1 MSLTGSAFESGGGE
15 INSTDMLQSGT
26 SYVSHDLTGDN
37 STFGGSYA
45 PVVKGVH
52 QCGGGRKKKSRNAR
66 KSNRRNARKSN
77 RRNARK
83 SNRRNARKSN
93 RRNRSKKN
101 KTRKNKKHNKKNKR
115 N

>member
-1 MSLTGSAFESGGGE
+1 MTLTGSAFESGGGE

-83 SNRRNARKSN
+83 SNRRN
-93 RRNRSKKN
+93 RSKKN
-101 KTRKNKKHNKKNKR
+101 KTRKNKKQNKKNKR

>member
-1 MSLTGSAFESGGGE
+1 MSLTGSAFEGGGE

-45 PVVKGVH
+45 PVEKGVH
-52 QCGGGRKKKSRNAR
+52 QCGGGRKKKSRAR
-66 KSNRRNARKSN
+66 KSNRSN
-77 RRNARK
+77 RRNRNK

-93 RRNRSKKN
+93 RRNRNKNN
-101 KTRKNKKHNKKNKR
+101 KTRKNKRNKNKR

>member
-1 MSLTGSAFESGGGE
+1 MSLTGSAFEGSGE

-45 PVVKGVH
+45 PVEKGVH
-52 QCGGGRKKKSRNAR
+52 QCGGGRRKKSRAR
-66 KSNRRNARKSN
+66 KSNRKSNRNRNKARKSN
-77 RRNARK
+77 RNRK
-83 SNRRNARKSN
+83 N
-93 RRNRSKKN
+93 KKN
-101 KTRKNKKHNKKNKR
+101 KTRKNKKNKR

>member
-26 SYVSHDLTGDN
+26 SYVSHDLTGDT

-66 KSNRRNARKSN
+66 KSNS
-77 RRNARK
+77 RNARK

>member
-77 RRNARK
+77 RRN
-83 SNRRNARKSN
+83 
-93 RRNRSKKN
+93 RSKKN

>member
-1 MSLTGSAFESGGGE
+1 MSLTGSAFEGSGE

-45 PVVKGVH
+45 PVEKGVH
-52 QCGGGRKKKSRNAR
+52 QCGGGRKKKSRAR
-66 KSNRRNARKSN
+66 KSNRKSNRNRNRNKARKSN
-77 RRNARK
+77 RNKARK
-83 SNRRNARKSN
+83 SNRNRKN
-93 RRNRSKKN
+93 KKN
-101 KTRKNKKHNKKNKR
+101 KTRKNKR

>member
-52 QCGGGRKKKSRNAR
+52 QCGGGRKKKSRNG
-66 KSNRRNARKSN
+66 
-77 RRNARK
+77 
-83 SNRRNARKSN
+83 
-93 RRNRSKKN
+93 RNRSKKN

>member
-83 SNRRNARKSN
+83 SNRRN
-93 RRNRSKKN
+93 RSKKN

>member
-1 MSLTGSAFESGGGE
+1 MSLTGSAFEGSGE

-45 PVVKGVH
+45 PVEKGVH
-52 QCGGGRKKKSRNAR
+52 QCGGGRKKKSRAR
-66 KSNRRNARKSN
+66 KSNRKSNRNRNKARKSN
-77 RRNARK
+77 RNKARK
-83 SNRRNARKSN
+83 SNRNRKN
-93 RRNRSKKN
+93 KKN
-101 KTRKNKKHNKKNKR
+101 KTRKNKKNKR

>member
-1 MSLTGSAFESGGGE
+1 MTLTGSAFESGGGE

-77 RRNARK
+77 RRN
-83 SNRRNARKSN
+83 
-93 RRNRSKKN
+93 RSKKN
-101 KTRKNKKHNKKNKR
+101 KTRKNKKQNKKNKR

>member
-1 MSLTGSAFESGGGE
+1 MSLTGSAFEGSGE

-45 PVVKGVH
+45 PVEKGVH
-52 QCGGGRKKKSRNAR
+52 QCGGGRKKKSRAR
-66 KSNRRNARKSN
+66 KSNRKSNRNKARKSN
-77 RRNARK
+77 RNKARK
-83 SNRRNARKSN
+83 SNRNRKN
-93 RRNRSKKN
+93 KKN
-101 KTRKNKKHNKKNKR
+101 KTRKNKKNKR

>member
-1 MSLTGSAFESGGGE
+1 MSLTGSAFEGSGE

-45 PVVKGVH
+45 PVEKGVH
-52 QCGGGRKKKSRNAR
+52 QCGGGRRKKSRAR
-66 KSNRRNARKSN
+66 KSNRKSNRNRNKARKSN
-77 RRNARK
+77 RNKARK
-83 SNRRNARKSN
+83 SNRNRKN
-93 RRNRSKKN
+93 KKN
-101 KTRKNKKHNKKNKR
+101 KTRKNKKNKR